1 MAAAPAGWKLEC
13 VVPARAAEAVVA
25 ALEPMASAVG
35 WFEHGAEWR
44 IAAYGYG
51 GVDAA
56 LLGAALGEA
65 ALAAGI
71 APPAADIVQLPAID
85 WLAQNRASFVPSRVG
100 RFFINDSN
108 FTGPPPAAAIPL
120 LIDAATAFGSGTHAT
135 TRGCLHALS
144 HLARRAPPGAVL
156 DLGCGSGILA
166 IAAAKLLRRPVLAVD
181 IDPEAVRVTR
191 RNVRRNGVAGLV
203 RCVRADGY
211 RHAAIDRAAPYAL
224 VLANILAGPLARMA
238 YELSRHLAPRGI
250 AVLSGLLA
258 TQETRVLAPHL
269 PHRLGLRHRLRIDD
283 WVDPDAG
290 ASRSYAG
297 PVSSRSD
304 ARAASIS
311 SGWMLA
317 RDSAMPASCRLV
329 SRNSITT
336 SDAPSAS
343 RRSRCTLSRARA
355 MTSISG
361 CRRRSAATA
370 RSAAAAWSRV
380 TTARRARGVPH
391 AFNTSARAPSP

>member
-25 ALEPMASAVG
+25 ALEPLASAVG

-51 GVDAA
+51 GVDVA

-100 RFFINDSN
+100 RFFIHDSN

-283 WVDPDAG
+283 WSTLTLARHG
-290 ASRSYAG
+290 ATPVRSR
-297 PVSSRSD
+297 
-304 ARAASIS
+304 RAATP
-311 SGWMLA
+311 G
-317 RDSAMPASCRLV
+317 P
-329 SRNSITT
+329 
-336 SDAPSAS
+336 
-343 RRSRCTLSRARA
+343 RRSLRAGCWPA
-355 MTSISG
+355 TAP
-361 CRRRSAATA
+361 CRRAAG
-370 RSAAAAWSRV
+370 WF
-380 TTARRARGVPH
+380 H
-391 AFNTSARAPSP
+391 ATPSPRRTRPAPAGVRGAHCRGRGR